1 MAHWIYPANV
11 KYYDVLRAFRMPEVY
26 WPINSLVSTDDS
38 IFVYLSSP
46 YKQIGFVT
54 KAVKLNI
61 DRLSV
66 SEQTKPFLK
75 SNETLTKNNKAFMQ
89 LKVVSRIELGAESD
103 LSYERLRLNGLNGSL
118 MGPRKLENNPELLAY
133 ISQKTE

>member
-11 KYYDVLRAFRMPEVY
+11 KYYDVLRAFGMPEVY
-26 WPINSLVSTDDS
+26 WPINSLVSPDDS

-54 KAVKLNI
+54 KVVKLNI

-66 SEQTKPFLK
+66 SAHTKPFLK
-75 SNETLTKNNKAFMQ
+75 SNETLTKDNKSFMQ
-89 LKVVSRIELGAESD
+89 LKVVDRIELGVESD
-103 LSYERLRLNGLNGSL
+103 LSYERLRLNGLNGPL
-118 MGPRKLENNPELLAY
+118 MGPRKLENNPELLTY
-133 ISQKTE
+133 ISQKTK